1 MFVGARGARVLRM
14 GAGAAGFHVQQL
26 DIIPG
31 QQEVVAAAR
40 GAGGVLF
47 IGVPVVPVQ
56 LLAQLF
62 GFSVYCCF
70 LM

>member
-14 GAGAAGFHVQQL
+14 EAGAAGFHVQQL

-40 GAGGVLF
+40 GGGGVF
-47 IGVPVVPVQ
+47 
-56 LLAQLF
+56 
-62 GFSVYCCF
+62 C
-70 LM
+70 

>member
-1 MFVGARGARVLRM
+1 M

-26 DIIPG
+26 DISPG
-31 QQEVVAAAR
+31 QEGVAAAR
-40 GAGGVLF
+40 GGGGVLF

-56 LLAQLF
+56 LLAQLL

-70 LM
+70 VM